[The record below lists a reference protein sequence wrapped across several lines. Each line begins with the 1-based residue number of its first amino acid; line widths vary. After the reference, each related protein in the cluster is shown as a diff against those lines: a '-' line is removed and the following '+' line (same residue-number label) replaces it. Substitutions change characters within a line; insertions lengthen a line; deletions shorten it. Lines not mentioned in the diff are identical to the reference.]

1 MARVGQAAH
10 IDDRHRRSTNADK
23 AREEPAFLIDLAM
36 LPVDRSPE
44 SLLDAVQRNVG
55 QTADAL
61 GRLTGVGFQCG
72 CQLTLAGGD
81 DGRTPWRVMAWD
93 DTHCSWIAHRALK
106 AKWETGNLL

>member
-1 MARVGQAAH
+1 MAHAAEH
-10 IDDRHRRSTNADK
+10 SPDRHP
-23 AREEPAFLIDLAM
+23 REDPAKKPRKDPAYLIDLAM

-55 QTADAL
+55 RTADAL
-61 GRLTGVGFQCG
+61 GRLTGVGFECG

-93 DTHCSWIAHRALK
+93 DTHCTWIAHRALK
-106 AKWETGNLL
+106 AKWEAGNLL